1 MYQVGD
7 TRNFVVSDRTER
19 KRLNDAIKDSIA
31 TIKTLTAK
39 RKEIQVLLSDKKTC
53 LESAKKAE
61 NAVKEQR
68 GKQSPREVLHLVER
82 VFARHCISKPFY
94 HEGKYNGKA
103 MNKFMTNSQKIMND
117 LSSSLL
123 LLPAAN
129 RCGDDEV
136 VEVTSKFKSVL
147 QVFDFIFS
155 KARTPS
161 GLIAEPDV
169 QELKDYIYLGM
180 KLWRELELTVE
191 APKPHAIEDHLC
203 DQMLR
208 FNGIGD
214 LGEDWVEQAH
224 QDGIR
229 DEGRSRSIKDRGA
242 AAILHCNW
250 EQKRKLPQVIA
261 QSDQVQQKCTRTKKA
276 RIDSGEVAVMVVSKR
291 NEKLQSTRTSK
302 LTTRMA
308 AFASISS
315 STKEGFI
322 TTGRQRNI
330 REYIPNIIIAQSLMN
345 QQIRVMLA
353 KIRAGKRRAH
363 IIIIQKRLRVLFAT
377 IFLRRQQH
385 ASLLLSLL

>member
-1 MYQVGD
+1 VYQVGD

-94 HEGKYNGKA
+94 HGGKYNGKA

-203 DQMLR
+203 DQMQ
-208 FNGIGD
+208 
-214 LGEDWVEQAH
+214 WY
-224 QDGIR
+224 
-229 DEGRSRSIKDRGA
+229 
-242 AAILHCNW
+242 W
-250 EQKRKLPQVIA
+250 
-261 QSDQVQQKCTRTKKA
+261 
-276 RIDSGEVAVMVVSKR
+276 
-291 NEKLQSTRTSK
+291 
-302 LTTRMA
+302 
-308 AFASISS
+308 
-315 STKEGFI
+315 
-322 TTGRQRNI
+322 
-330 REYIPNIIIAQSLMN
+330 
-345 QQIRVMLA
+345 
-353 KIRAGKRRAH
+353 
-363 IIIIQKRLRVLFAT
+363 
-377 IFLRRQQH
+377 
-385 ASLLLSLL
+385 